1 MNRCITDYNQ
11 YGYLSPLKAF
21 TYTEAQDTLRKLEFF
36 ENKLGHNLFLK
47 YQIKGHLI
55 FPFLWDIV
63 HDKRIIKIVE
73 SIIGDN
79 ILCWGSSLF
88 IKDAS
93 SYNHVPW
100 HQDGTCWGLNGDKGL
115 TVWLALTPSKK
126 ANGCLRILPSS
137 HTKREDHIINNDSTS
152 MLPLN
157 EQINGE
163 VDEGIIK
170 YCELNPGEMSI
181 HHMYSKHSSCQN
193 QSTHQKRMGFA
204 IRYISGEMTNKN
216 KSKSYVTLVKGST
229 HNFNLELPPSIDLD
243 KDALR
248 RHKHIL
254 SVSERIV
261 RNEASELDSILCRHN

>member
-1 MNRCITDYNQ
+1 MNFRVDDYNKL
-11 YGYLSPLKAF
+11 GYLSPVKAF
-21 TYTEAQDTLRKLEFF
+21 TNTEVQHTLSKLEFF
-36 ENKLGHNLFLK
+36 KNKLGKNIFDK

-55 FPFLWDIV
+55 FTFLWDIV
-63 HDKRIIKIVE
+63 HDKRIISIVE

-115 TVWLALTPSKK
+115 TVWLALTPSNQS
-126 ANGCLRILPSS
+126 NGCLRIVPSS
-137 HTKREDHIINNDSTS
+137 HTEREEHVIRNDSTS

-157 EQINGE
+157 EQIISKI
-163 VDEGIIK
+163 DETNIE
-170 YCELNPGEMSI
+170 YCELNPGEMSL
-181 HHMYSKHSSCQN
+181 HHMYSKHSSCRN
-193 QSTHQKRMGFA
+193 QSINQKRVGFA
-204 IRYISGEMTNKN
+204 IRYISGKMTNKD
-216 KSKSYVTLVKGST
+216 KSKSFATLVKGRT
-229 HNFNLELPPSIDLD
+229 HNFNLESRPSIDLD

-261 RNEASELDSILCRHN
+261 RDEASELNSILHYQS